1 MTYLSNKFC
10 KQIIKKSIA
19 TSIKLL
25 CELDECKTL
34 ANTSNQNTIY
44 YHDKINAIQQEL
56 ICING
61 LLEATNKYM
70 DATKFN

>member
-34 ANTSNQNTIY
+34 VNTSNQNTIY
-44 YHDKINAIQQEL
+44 YNDKINAIQQQL
-56 ICING
+56 IFING
-61 LLEATNKYM
+61 VIEATNKYM
-70 DATKFN
+70 YVAKFN